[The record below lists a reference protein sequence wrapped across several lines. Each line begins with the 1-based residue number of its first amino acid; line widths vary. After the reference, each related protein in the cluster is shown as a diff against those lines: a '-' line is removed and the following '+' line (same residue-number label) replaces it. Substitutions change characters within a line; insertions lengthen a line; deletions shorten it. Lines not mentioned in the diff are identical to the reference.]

1 MHNGEESGVEIGA
14 EPPAMLLGNRANESV
29 LNEIVGSGQRRGS
42 TPEHSAAG
50 AGFPFRE
57 ADRIRSSWPPMFLAR
72 TSRMVRLSD
81 GRRRNLDY
89 GEAQS
94 FQDLLLRRSLRGIG
108 DELHA
113 GLAGSSRISV

>member
-1 MHNGEESGVEIGA
+1 MGVPKLVVPETPYALPEGIWYTDSAIG
-14 EPPAMLLGNRANESV
+14 N
-29 LNEIVGSGQRRGS
+29 
-42 TPEHSAAG
+42 
-50 AGFPFRE
+50 
-57 ADRIRSSWPPMFLAR
+57 
-72 TSRMVRLSD
+72 MVRLSD

-89 GEAQS
+89 SEAQS